1 MRYWA
6 LVTAATSWSVLHT
19 IVYDWSRDTHNRSIG
34 AADADLS
41 AAAKLATYSA
51 ACIALTVAFR
61 RRSLIV
67 EMTGPILGH
76 GSSVG
81 LVYQYR
87 GITPDGGRL

>member
-1 MRYWA
+1 MTAYRYR
-6 LVTAATSWSVLHT
+6 LHK
-19 IVYDWSRDTHNRSIG
+19 IG
-34 AADADLS
+34 RE
-41 AAAKLATYSA
+41 

-76 GSSVG
+76 GSCVG
-81 LVYQYR
+81 LVNQYR